1 MQANTVHEYRI
12 IQDAAMTR
20 QKFHNLIQSTDEN
33 VDIRKIKKKIYT
45 ETPRE
50 KALFLLMKWKK
61 I

>member
-1 MQANTVHEYRI
+1 MQANTVHEDRI

-33 VDIRKIKKKIYT
+33 VDIRKIKIYT